1 MGEAQSNAWEP
12 GFNRSV
18 KVSFDDQRISSL
30 GGVLLLRDIDH
41 QLGLTESITSG
52 MSDPRDPNRT
62 RYNLVELLRERVYA
76 MAMGFARQD
85 DLDRLAHDP
94 AFRMAVWDRP
104 GDQVLDE
111 RLASQP
117 TQSRLVNLFA
127 DDKQNLN
134 LLREGLSESIT
145 RHVQANGKGHRVMR
159 GTIDIDSFPIEVHG
173 KQEGGNYNGYYRKT
187 TYHPLVASFCV
198 AGDYD
203 SGREGHRLG
212 NGFIHA
218 ILRQGSMHT
227 ATGAKRFIGSVM
239 AKAKGLA
246 RTIDFRIDAGYTS
259 GEIMDALTEENLRFV
274 GRLRGN
280 PRLDALA
287 APHLKRR
294 PGRPPREGYEYVV
307 ELGKYQADSWRHP
320 QRLILVVIDRPDPVT
335 GQMKLF
341 PDYFFL
347 VTNWSEYRRK
357 ADDLLGYYRKRGTFE
372 DRLGEFNQAIG
383 VHLSS
388 QPFAK
393 NEATMLLAMLAYNL
407 ASIARNELEDAV
419 GGCWDLRR
427 FQTYVLQAGTRITKH
442 ARRLIV
448 HVALSVQGFWTQ
460 LADCISRWKLPEQ
473 FRPARGP
480 RPRAWRPPPAH
491 AHQQEVLRS

>member
-1 MGEAQSNAWEP
+1 MGEAKSIDWEP
-12 GFNRSV
+12 DFNRSV
-18 KVSFDDQRISSL
+18 KVSFDDQRISSN

-41 QLGLTESITSG
+41 ELGITKAITSG
-52 MSDPRDPNRT
+52 MSDPRDPDRI
-62 RYNLVELLRERVYA
+62 RYTLVELLRERVYA
-76 MAMGFARQD
+76 MSLGFANQD

-104 GDQVLDE
+104 GKQVLEE

-117 TQSRLVNLFA
+117 TQSRLVNLLA
-127 DDKQNLN
+127 DNRQNLN
-134 LLREGLSESIT
+134 CLREGLSESIV
-145 RHVQANGKGHRVMR
+145 RHVQASGKGHGVMR

-198 AGDYD
+198 EGDYD

-218 ILRQGSMHT
+218 ILRQGSVHT
-227 ATGAKRFIGSVM
+227 ATGAKRFISTVM
-239 AKAKGLA
+239 SKAKGLA

-259 GEIMDALTEENLRFV
+259 GEIMDALTDENLKFV

-280 PRLDALA
+280 PRLDELA
-287 APHLKRR
+287 APHVKRR
-294 PGRPPREGYEYVV
+294 PGRPPRGGYEYIV
-307 ELGKYQADSWRHP
+307 ELGKYRAESWRHA

-335 GQMKLF
+335 GQMKLI

-347 VTNWSEYRRK
+347 VTNWEKSRRK
-357 ADDLLGYYRKRGTFE
+357 AGKLLGFYRKRGTFE

-407 ASIARNELEDAV
+407 ASIARNELEDVV

-427 FQTYVLQAGTRITKH
+427 FQTYVLQAGARVTKH
-442 ARRLIV
+442 AGRLIV
-448 HVALSVQGFWTQ
+448 HVALSVQDFWKE
-460 LADCISRWKLPEQ
+460 LAGCISRWKLPDH
-473 FRPARGP
+473 FRPTR
-480 RPRAWRPPPAH
+480 RPQRQKWRPAPAH
-491 AHQQEVLRS
+491 AHQSEVLRS

>member
-1 MGEAQSNAWEP
+1 MGEAQSNSWEP
-12 GFNRSV
+12 GFNRSI
-18 KVSFDDQRISSL
+18 KVSFDDQRISSH
-30 GGVLLLRDIDH
+30 GGVLLIRDIDH
-41 QLGLTESITSG
+41 ELGITESITSG
-52 MSDPRDPNRT
+52 MFDSRDPERI
-62 RYNLVELLRERVYA
+62 RYTLIELLRERLYA
-76 MAMGFARQD
+76 MSVGFSNHD

-104 GDQVLDE
+104 GEKVLDE

-117 TQSRLVNLFA
+117 TQSRLVNLLA
-127 DDKQNLN
+127 WDKRNLN
-134 LLREGLSESIT
+134 RLREGLSESVT
-145 RHVQANGKGHRVMR
+145 RHVQANGKGRAVMR

-173 KQEGGNYNGYYRKT
+173 QQEGGNYNGYYRKT

-218 ILRQGSMHT
+218 ILRQGSVHT
-227 ATGAKRFIGSVM
+227 AAGAKRFIGSVM
-239 AKAKGLA
+239 EKSKQLA

-259 GEIMDALTEENLRFV
+259 GEIMDALSDANLKFV
-274 GRLRGN
+274 GRLRRN
-280 PRLDALA
+280 SKLEALA
-287 APHLKRR
+287 ARHVKR
-294 PGRPPREGYEYVV
+294 PSGRPPREGYEYIV
-307 ELGKYQADSWRHP
+307 ELGKYQADSWRHA

-335 GQMKLF
+335 GQLKLF

-347 VTNWSEYRRK
+347 VTNWSERQRK
-357 ADDLLGYYRKRGTFE
+357 ADNLLGYYRKRGTFE

-427 FQTYVLQAGTRITKH
+427 FQTYVLQAGARITKH

-448 HVALSVQGFWTQ
+448 HVAQSVEDFWMQ
-460 LADCISRWKLPEQ
+460 LRDCISRWKLPDR
-473 FRPARGP
+473 FRPPRGP

-491 AHQQEVLRS
+491 AHRQEVLRS